1 MPTKLKVAF
10 NEDGTGVVTSQFYD
24 EDGDPVVPE
33 SINWALTDG
42 EGTVINNREQESIFP
57 PSQEINI
64 LLTGDDLEPGTLFV
78 TVWGT
83 YDSDLGSDL
92 PFKDWCSFK
101 VRDALI

>member
-1 MPTKLKVAF
+1 MPTKLKIAF
-10 NEDGTGVVTSQFYD
+10 NEDGTGVVQAGFYD
-24 EDGDPVVPE
+24 EDGASMVPN
-33 SINWALTDG
+33 SINWALTDS
-42 EGTVINNREQESIFP
+42 EGTVINNREQESITP
-57 PSQEINI
+57 AQEVNI
-64 LLTGDDLEPGTLFV
+64 LLTGNDLKPGTLFV

>member
-1 MPTKLKVAF
+1 MPTKLKIAF
-10 NEDGTGVVTSQFYD
+10 NEDGTGVINAQFYD
-24 EDGDPVVPE
+24 ENDDPATPNT
-33 SINWALTDG
+33 INWALTDS
-42 EGTVINNREQESIFP
+42 EGNVINNREEESIIP
-57 PSQEINI
+57 AQEVNI

-92 PFKDWCSFK
+92 PFKDWASFK